1 MFSGVCWPRAEWRQK
16 ALLLGGSKSGL
27 LSMKKSSLVLGLIS
41 CTSSFLFSIA
51 PPEMAVP
58 AYCRGFLELKNPL
71 LTRRFIIFIW
81 NDERNYKI
89 CINRISEFGINTGMI
104 WQIKSSVRAGYSG
117 FFLLFLLGMQPL
129 GGDLGLRWQW
139 GSSSLG
145 WGWGGVVLQL
155 EMTEHALWRPSDRED
170 RQRELPGHMT
180 GEVNVHAGKEKERRN
195 NLFDRSS
202 RSPSPSSLLP
212 SFSLSQTHTLSLT
225 HSFSA
230 AFFSSMEAMRRKQVW
245 CFLEAQEK
253 RHVSFVFFTLSWLLV
268 VWGDA

>member
-16 ALLLGGSKSGL
+16 TLLLRGSKSGL

-41 CTSSFLFSIA
+41 CTSSFLLSIA
-51 PPEMAVP
+51 PPEMAVA
-58 AYCRGFLELKNPL
+58 AYCQGFLELKNPL

-89 CINRISEFGINTGMI
+89 CINRISEFGMNTGMI
-104 WQIKSSVRAGYSG
+104 WQIKSSVHAGYSG
-117 FFLLFLLGMQPL
+117 FFLLFLLGMQPWVVIWVFVGS
-129 GGDLGLRWQW
+129 GGL
-139 GSSSLG
+139 
-145 WGWGGVVLQL
+145 GVVLQL

-170 RQRELPGHMT
+170 RQREPPGHMT

-202 RSPSPSSLLP
+202 RSPSLSSLLP

-230 AFFSSMEAMRRKQVW
+230 AFFFSMEAMRRKQVW

>member
-1 MFSGVCWPRAEWRQK
+1 MNLAWIQEYKIVCTCWLFRLFPLILVGYAAFGWWF
-16 ALLLGGSKSGL
+16 G
-27 LSMKKSSLVLGLIS
+27 SSL
-41 CTSSFLFSIA
+41 
-51 PPEMAVP
+51 AV
-58 AYCRGFLELKNPL
+58 GVFQ
-71 LTRRFIIFIW
+71 
-81 NDERNYKI
+81 
-89 CINRISEFGINTGMI
+89 FGGEN
-104 WQIKSSVRAGYSG
+104 
-117 FFLLFLLGMQPL
+117 
-129 GGDLGLRWQW
+129 
-139 GSSSLG
+139 
-145 WGWGGVVLQL
+145 GVVLQL

-170 RQRELPGHMT
+170 RQREPPGHMT

-202 RSPSPSSLLP
+202 RSPSLSSLIL
-212 SFSLSQTHTLSLT
+212 SLSLKHTLSLT